1 MHIPLRFGDK
11 TDNRIMTEKS
21 FDLEF
26 GTGGL
31 RAVMGPGSDQMNEY
45 TVGMAT
51 QGLANYI
58 SKHIGAEGAT
68 VVISYDCRNN
78 SAAFARITA
87 EVLSANGI
95 GVYLF
100 ESLRPTPEM
109 SYAIRKKGAV
119 AGVMITA
126 SHNTKEYNGYKVS
139 WSDGGQIT
147 SPVDKEIVAEV
158 GKIKDSSEVR
168 FAPVDG
174 VVPGRIEMLGE
185 DMDECYLRDILSLS
199 LSPESVARHADLK
212 IVYTPLHGCGV
223 RLVPECLKRLGFRN
237 IIHVPEQDVND
248 GNFPTVSSPNPE
260 EAPAWEMAMAVAERE
275 GADLI
280 LATDPDADRMGAA
293 VRDREG
299 NIVRLTGNQ
308 TAAILTY
315 YLLTRRRELGTLHK
329 GCFVVKT
336 IVTTDLVADIAKE
349 FGVKCENVLT
359 GWKYLAE
366 QVKLHEE
373 DGEFICGCEESCG
386 FNAGAFVRDK
396 DAQLACALLAECA
409 AWAADHGKSLYDLL
423 QELYDKH
430 GFWMETRYALVKS
443 GKEGAAEIRKML
455 ADFRTNPP
463 KEVAGLTIT
472 RVVDYLQ
479 SDKTGLPASNVLQFF
494 TQSGDVISVRPSG
507 TEPKIRF
514 YFSVKGD
521 DAQAVTER
529 LCKAF
534 GVEE

>member
-1 MHIPLRFGDK
+1 MA
-11 TDNRIMTEKS
+11 EKS
-21 FDLEF
+21 FNLEF

-31 RAVMGPGSDQMNEY
+31 RAVMGPGSDQMNNN

-58 SKHIGAEGAT
+58 SKHVGIEGAA

-78 SAAFARITA
+78 SAEFARITA

-119 AGVMITA
+119 AGIMITA

-158 GKIKDSSEVR
+158 NKMNDISEVR
-168 FAPVDG
+168 FAPVPEIT
-174 VVPGRIEMLGE
+174 PGKIEMMGE
-185 DMDECYLRDILSLS
+185 EMDECYLQDILSLT
-199 LSPESVARHADLK
+199 LSPESVERHADMK

-223 RLVPECLKRLGFRN
+223 RLVPECLRRLGFRN
-237 IIHVPEQDVND
+237 VFHVPEQDVND

-260 EAPAWEMAMAVAERE
+260 EAPAWEMAIAVAERE

-293 VRDREG
+293 VRNREG
-299 NIVRLTGNQ
+299 EIVRLTGNQ
-308 TAAILTY
+308 TAAILAHY
-315 YLLTRRRELGTLHK
+315 MLTRRREMGTLHK
-329 GCFVVKT
+329 GCYVVKT
-336 IVTTDLVADIAKE
+336 VVTTELVADVAKE
-349 FGVKCENVLT
+349 FGVTCHNVLT

-366 QVKLHEE
+366 QVKIHEGE
-373 DGEFICGCEESCG
+373 GEFVCGCEESCG
-386 FNAGAFVRDK
+386 FNAGEFVRDK
-396 DAQLACALLAECA
+396 DAQLACSLLAECA
-409 AWAADHGKSLYDLL
+409 AWAADQGKNLYDLL
-423 QELYDKH
+423 QELYAKH
-430 GFWMETRYALVKS
+430 GFWMETRYALVRS
-443 GKEGAAEIRKML
+443 GKEGAEQIRNML
-455 ADFRTNPP
+455 AGFRENPP
-463 KEVAGLTIT
+463 KEIAGLTIV
-472 RVVDYLQ
+472 RVVDYLKSEQ
-479 SDKTGLPASNVLQFF
+479 TGLPTSNMLQFF
-494 TQSGDVISVRPSG
+494 TDRGDVISVRPSG

-514 YFSVKGD
+514 YFSIKGA
-521 DAQAVTER
+521 DAAVVTKR
-529 LCKAF
+529 LCEAF
-534 GVEE
+534 GVSE